1 MPFRNPPSPP
11 PFLASAAIGAAL
23 LLAACSPAA
32 QNESGRVPGGTD
44 QQDAINA
51 ANDSGAS
58 NSMPG
63 IGAPGTGGQG
73 TQP

>member
-1 MPFRNPPSPP
+1 MSFRHDLLPFS
-11 PFLASAAIGAAL
+11 LTITGGL
-23 LLAACSPAA
+23 LLSACSPAA
-32 QNESGRVPGGTD
+32 QTESGRVPGGTD

-51 ANDSGAS
+51 ANDSGSS

>member
-1 MPFRNPPSPP
+1 MSVRHDHFALALSLCGGL
-11 PFLASAAIGAAL
+11 FLS
-23 LLAACSPAA
+23 ACSPAA
-32 QNESGRVPGGTD
+32 RHEDGRVPGGTD
-44 QQDAINA
+44 QQGAINA